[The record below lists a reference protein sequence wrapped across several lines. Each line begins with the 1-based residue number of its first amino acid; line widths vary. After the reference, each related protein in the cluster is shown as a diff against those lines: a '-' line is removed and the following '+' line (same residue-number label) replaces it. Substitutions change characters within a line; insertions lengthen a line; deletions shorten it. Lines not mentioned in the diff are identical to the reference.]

1 MLRVGEV
8 MGFVSMRRMAVLIA
22 SAFLALFAAKA
33 EAAVSVH
40 IDQSSQRM
48 TVRANG
54 ETVGV
59 WAVSTARIGARTPNG
74 NYRPYM
80 LSRNH
85 RSSIYNN
92 APMPYS
98 VFFRGN
104 YAIHGTNQV
113 SRLGRPASAGC
124 IRLHPSNARTLFEL
138 VQRHGM
144 RNVSISITGATGG
157 YAVAQAPRRQRVA
170 TQQTQQRR
178 VAAQQ
183 TQQRRAVQ
191 QRQARASRA
200 VTTQRQQVRPA
211 TAAAVSRAPATVY
224 ATSPNYDLRGLSN

>member
-1 MLRVGEV
+1 MLRAGEV
-8 MGFVSMRRMAVLIA
+8 MGFVSMRRVAVLIA
-22 SAFLALFAAKA
+22 GAFLALFAAKA

-74 NYRPYM
+74 TFRPYM

-104 YAIHGTNQV
+104 YAIHGTNQL
-113 SRLGRPASAGC
+113 SRLGSPASAGC
-124 IRLHPSNARTLFEL
+124 IRLHPDNARVLFEL

-157 YAVAQAPRRQRVA
+157 YAVAQAAQRRQRVA
-170 TQQTQQRR
+170 TQQTSQRR
-178 VAAQQ
+178 VAQQQQRARVAQQ
-183 TQQRRAVQ
+183 QTRTRA
-191 QRQARASRA
+191 ATAP
-200 VTTQRQQVRPA
+200 RQQVRPA
-211 TAAAVSRAPATVY
+211 AAAAVSRTPTTVY